1 MLKIDRSF
9 VTSMNDADEN
19 LQIVKT
25 IVTLAGNLG
34 MQVVAEGVESE
45 EQLDQLRSLKC
56 QYGQGY
62 LFSKPLDA
70 ANADLFILNHAG
82 ADPLSQLAVLNFA
95 M

>member
-1 MLKIDRSF
+1 
-9 VTSMNDADEN
+9 MNAADEN

-34 MQVVAEGVESE
+34 MQVIAEGVETE
-45 EQLDQLRSLKC
+45 EQLEQLRALKC

-62 LFSKPLDA
+62 LFSKPLDVTDV
-70 ANADLFILNHAG
+70 DLYILNSARAG
-82 ADPLSQLAVLNFA
+82 SLVELAAVDFA